1 MCATTCA
8 VFASTSTQLTFTP
21 HTHHTHTTPRHFP
34 ISAISAIPS
43 QVPKVIADEGRAVAT
58 VWAGELMGKTA
69 LPPPPDSFANDPAN
83 DVAIWLITLAPGGTL
98 TLPPARSG
106 ETNRAVYFVEGTE
119 VTMAGATIRQ
129 SPTKRVVLRAELE
142 CEVVNTG
149 DITADLLILQ
159 GRPIGEPV
167 AQHGTR
173 EGRGRWGAEDS
184 VVDVMY
190 VQSVVKIYFAIHCY

>member
-1 MCATTCA
+1 M
-8 VFASTSTQLTFTP
+8 
-21 HTHHTHTTPRHFP
+21 
-34 ISAISAIPS
+34 
-43 QVPKVIADEGRAVAT
+43 IADEGRAVAT
-58 VWAGELMGKTA
+58 VWAGELMGKAA

-173 EGRGRWGAEDS
+173 EGRGRWGDAVGCRGS
-184 VVDVMY
+184 VGVMY
-190 VQSVVKIYFAIHCY
+190 VQSCVWFYIRDPLLLECVEYQVCHVVSRNVTCSHGGASID